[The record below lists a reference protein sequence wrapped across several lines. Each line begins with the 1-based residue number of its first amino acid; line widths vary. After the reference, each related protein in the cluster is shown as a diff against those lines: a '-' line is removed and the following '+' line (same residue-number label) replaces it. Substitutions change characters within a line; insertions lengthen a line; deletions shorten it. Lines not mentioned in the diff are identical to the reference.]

1 MQANDI
7 ALILAAACALATF
20 SAHDIYSEAP
30 PDQHDH
36 TVQTAMAT
44 APRR

>member
-20 SAHDIYSEAP
+20 SAHDIQSAAV
-30 PDQHDH
+30 PDQHASAA
-36 TVQTAMAT
+36 QTAMAAAT
-44 APRR
+44 TR